1 MILHLIAGGT
11 ENHPVYQ
18 EFQVSNVGRQYD
30 FLLSAVSASLK
41 VQKPFL
47 STHIVKSLNF
57 HAISCLHTNAGDFRP
72 CEVTVGI
79 HKPPPFYLVQALMDD
94 FVNSVNRFLETTDP
108 IALAAFVLWR
118 LNHIHPFINGNGRTA
133 RAACYFVLCLKL
145 GKLLPGTIILPELL
159 NRNHLE
165 YEKALISADG
175 SDMTPL
181 HNLLHRLLAQQ
192 IESAEPPPSPPVR
205 RLNKIILKS
214 RDKAKN
220 AFVRA

>member
-1 MILHLIAGGT
+1 MILHLINGGT
-11 ENHPVYQ
+11 ENDPVYQ

-41 VQKPFL
+41 VNKPFL
-47 STHIVKSLNF
+47 STHIVKTLNF

-72 CEVTVGI
+72 CEVTVGA

-94 FVNSVNRFLETTDP
+94 FVNTVNRALETTDP

-145 GKLLPGTIILPELL
+145 GKLLPGTSILPELL
-159 NRNHLE
+159 NRNHNE
-165 YEKALISADG
+165 YEQALQAADLG
-175 SDMTPL
+175 DRTHL
-181 HNLLHRLLAQQ
+181 HNLLERLLKQQ
-192 IESAEPPPSPPVR
+192 MDSAEPPPAPPVR
-205 RLNKIILKS
+205 RFNKRIFQGKS
-214 RDKAKN
+214 AAKISP
-220 AFVRA
+220 